1 MPDTDSLTLRRLL
14 SLKQRREQ
22 SLRAALSALA
32 RQENQLQDSIAGL
45 LQQRRQL
52 QHQWRECC
60 EVSQVLDHRALRDLK
75 IELAQYHQ
83 QDHAMTERLEA
94 LHAEQQRIRGEQA
107 QGQIQLRK
115 LLVEQEKLNWLLE

>member
-1 MPDTDSLTLRRLL
+1 MTFRRLL

-32 RQENQLQDSIAGL
+32 RQDTDLQDSIARL
-45 LQQRRQL
+45 LEQRRQL
-52 QHQWRECC
+52 WSQWRDCGR
-60 EVSQVLDHRALRDLK
+60 VSQVLDHGALRDLK

-94 LHAEQQRIRGEQA
+94 LRAEQDRVRSEQA
-107 QGQIQLRK
+107 EGQIQLRK
-115 LLVEQEKLNWLLE
+115 LLVKQEKLNWLLE